1 MENLKKTTKVKKVE
15 KVYSYFVS
23 YAWKSRTDRGNGFGS
38 KLINKTEKI
47 KNGEDVGMVVKYI
60 QDLTDFDIIIL
71 NFILF
76 EE

>member
-23 YAWKSRTDRGNGFGS
+23 YDWDNGVDVGS
-38 KLINKTEKI
+38 GHLIHRRNTKI
-47 KNGEDVGMVVKYI
+47 KNSG
-60 QDLTDFDIIIL
+60 DFMEMREALKKEIYHPVIVIM